1 MSFVFQ
7 PMEIVFFIPNVTNYN
22 SHFYDS
28 KVHLFKAISKNC
40 FASDLRVFT
49 RKISTFFLIEHSGLC
64 N

>member
-28 KVHLFKAISKNC
+28 KVHLFKATSKNC
-40 FASDLRVFT
+40 FASDLRNFLE
-49 RKISTFFLIEHSGLC
+49 KISTFF
-64 N
+64 